1 MRAFVNQ
8 CVQHVN
14 LFGIIV
20 AMKNAPQNT
29 QKLSLKAMAAAGAV
43 MGLEPVMAPELG
55 PDGFWLIEEGG
66 IAGAAVV
73 VLCLAGSPVVPLEA
87 VHALRKEA
95 AHGMRAQLI
104 LVSRR
109 GVYAKDVGPLE
120 VDGWMGMGEKGA
132 AVFYETRQLQR
143 LCDSDARWF
152 A

>member
-8 CVQHVN
+8 YVQHVN

-29 QKLSLKAMAAAGAV
+29 QKLSLKVMAAAGV
-43 MGLEPVMAPELG
+43 VLGLEPVPAPELG
-55 PDGFWLIEEGG
+55 PDGFWLMEEGG

-73 VLCLAGSPVVPLEA
+73 VPCLAGSPVVPLSA
-87 VHALRKEA
+87 VHTLRKEA

-132 AVFYETRQLQR
+132 VVFYETRQLQR
-143 LCDSDARWF
+143 LCDSDMGWF